1 MLSSCVYWLRNK
13 INFEFLSSC
22 HPCQFP
28 TKLINGWVSVHE
40 TRFPK
45 YNLFFFLHFW
55 IGSYLWSIEGQALR
69 WHHYSHNFAFFINNK
84 NSMLLRVCRIRHH
97 RRQNV
102 VRTSLTFSSH
112 VPLFFSY
119 HILKSSV
126 IYYWTDRWQH
136 RIYLLSRKGIW
147 FVDIVELPVSSVT
160 THECRIWAITNS
172 GSSINAIFQ
181 SWCKPISFSRRE
193 NKR

>member
-1 MLSSCVYWLRNK
+1 MTSL
-13 INFEFLSSC
+13 FT
-22 HPCQFP
+22 QFC
-28 TKLINGWVSVHE
+28 
-40 TRFPK
+40 
-45 YNLFFFLHFW
+45 
-55 IGSYLWSIEGQALR
+55 
-69 WHHYSHNFAFFINNK
+69 FFINNK
-84 NSMLLRVCRIRHH
+84 NSMLLWVCTIRHH

-193 NKR
+193 NKRSSSNKNLLNQSVLAATWTTWFCLILVH